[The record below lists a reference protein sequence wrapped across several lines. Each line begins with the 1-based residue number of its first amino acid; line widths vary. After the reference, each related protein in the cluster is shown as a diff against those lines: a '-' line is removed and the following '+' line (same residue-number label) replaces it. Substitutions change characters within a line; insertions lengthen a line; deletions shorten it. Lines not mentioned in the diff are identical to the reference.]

1 MNPSMKTYVACH
13 TGMVGSAL
21 CRVLAHAG
29 YQNVVTRTHAELDLT
44 RQEAVEEFFYQH
56 HFDRVYLAAANVGG
70 VFANDVYP
78 ADFIYDNLMIAC
90 NVIRAAHDTGVGRLL
105 ALGSSCIYPKLAPQ
119 PISEDALLT
128 GRLEP
133 TNEPYAVAKIA
144 TFKLCESYYRQF
156 GADFRT
162 VMPTSLYGPND
173 NFHPENSHVIPALMR
188 RLHEA
193 ARNKKPSVTI
203 WGSGNPMREF
213 MHVDDLAAACIYI
226 MEMDTSLYR
235 EKTKPLSSHI
245 NIGTGKD
252 CSIRE
257 LAESLCRIVGYDGKL
272 EFDVTKPDGTPRKLL
287 DVTLLHDLGWRESIP
302 FDEGLR
308 ETYHWFLN
316 HVVN

>member
-1 MNPSMKTYVACH
+1 
-13 TGMVGSAL
+13 
-21 CRVLAHAG
+21 
-29 YQNVVTRTHAELDLT
+29 
-44 RQEAVEEFFYQH
+44 
-56 HFDRVYLAAANVGG
+56 
-70 VFANDVYP
+70 
-78 ADFIYDNLMIAC
+78 
-90 NVIRAAHDTGVGRLL
+90 
-105 ALGSSCIYPKLAPQ
+105 
-119 PISEDALLT
+119 
-128 GRLEP
+128 
-133 TNEPYAVAKIA
+133 
-144 TFKLCESYYRQF
+144 
-156 GADFRT
+156 
-162 VMPTSLYGPND
+162 MPTSLYGPND